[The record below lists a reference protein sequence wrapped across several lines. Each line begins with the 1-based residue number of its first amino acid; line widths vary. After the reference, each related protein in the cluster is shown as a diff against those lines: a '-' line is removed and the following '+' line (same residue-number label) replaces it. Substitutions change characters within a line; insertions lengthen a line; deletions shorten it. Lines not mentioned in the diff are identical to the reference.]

1 MKIDYG
7 KGKDVQCYRDYVLNP
22 DDRNAS
28 RAFSKRFGESLMKP
42 AKKLHDRLKHYASAA
57 LYNSVYGSTDNRIEI
72 KRGVGEKEPLILKVR
87 IDIQKRKFFNHMIE
101 DCGSSR
107 PCVYEEWKHGHG
119 DFGSVVSICI
129 VEINNHEY

>member
-28 RAFSKRFGESLMKP
+28 RAFSKRFGDSLMKP

-101 DCGSSR
+101 DCSNPG
-107 PCVYEEWKHGHG
+107 PCLREKWNG
-119 DFGSVVSICI
+119 DFGSVVSIFI